1 MNKNSPKKP
10 SHNQSFYI
18 KIPDGPQI
26 TSAEAHHSEQELL
39 ARYKAKGPRAQTLK
53 PLAIFYSRVG
63 DQEKAYQ
70 FLKLWMKHAK
80 TKEELAESMLMSGQ
94 LAEQIGHY
102 QEAMVFYKQGLTYK
116 HANKLISYFLN
127 NNLAY
132 CCNQLGAHEE
142 AITFCE
148 AAIHY
153 DQSRANVYKNFGVS
167 LAALGRYAEAAQIW
181 IKALHVDVSD
191 SRALELLEKLM
202 QEHGEKV
209 REAVLT
215 VDEEMAACRRAVASA
230 RTGRFA
236 DWARG
241 LTLN

>member
-1 MNKNSPKKP
+1 MKNKNSKKP
-10 SHNQSFYI
+10 SDHQSFYI

-26 TSAEAHHSEQELL
+26 TSAEAHRSEQELL

-80 TKEELAESMLMSGQ
+80 SREEMAESLLMSGQ
-94 LAEQIGHY
+94 LAEQIHHY
-102 QEAMVFYKQGLTYK
+102 KDAMVFYKQGLNYK
-116 HANKLISYFLN
+116 HDNRLISFFLN

-132 CCNQLGAHEE
+132 CCNQLGAYEE
-142 AITFCE
+142 AIGYCE
-148 AAIHY
+148 AAIQF

-167 LAALGRYAEAAQIW
+167 LAGLERFVEAVQIW

-191 SRALELLEKLM
+191 SRALQLLENLM
-202 QEHGEKV
+202 GKHGEQI
-209 REAVLT
+209 RQALPQ
-215 VDEEMAACRRAVASA
+215 VDQDIEACRRAVASA